1 MKVQSLALI
10 ALPALASAFAP
21 QGQTAL
27 RLNPL
32 GLSVTSQLPS
42 VAPIQNVQVS
52 KTASSLEMTSAA
64 SPDSEKTL
72 GQKIFNG
79 YTAAASLATTL
90 FPVWTVLFTAVAL
103 KSPASF
109 DWFTTDYFTAAL
121 AALMLSMGITLTPN
135 DFVKVASRPNA
146 VLMQFSLCYAMMP
159 ILAFALGKAFALEPS
174 IIAGMV
180 LVGSINGGQAS
191 NLCTYIAKGNVALSV
206 LMTTA
211 TTLGA
216 IFMTP
221 LLCKGLLGAVVPV
234 DAAGIAKSTIQVVL
248 APIAIGMTTNKF
260 FPRFVKAILPFAP
273 VVGVVS
279 TCLLVASAVAQVSG
293 PIIAAG
299 WSLQI
304 PILLLH
310 LIGGLVGY
318 ALPRMSGFSEV
329 ASRTMAIET
338 SMKSSAF
345 GFLLAK
351 LHFGEYAARVPSA
364 VSVVWMA
371 LTGSILA
378 VIWRNI
384 PVAAPKKFDRSLAEK
399 YPPFNPK
406 KALNKLLGKK

>member
-1 MKVQSLALI
+1 MKAHSLALLAI
-10 ALPALASAFAP
+10 PALAGAFVPHSQPSLRVAP
-21 QGQTAL
+21 
-27 RLNPL
+27 
-32 GLSVTSQLPS
+32 GLAATNLSSV
-42 VAPIQNVQVS
+42 PIQNAPLS
-52 KTASSLEMTSAA
+52 KSVSSLQMSSAA
-64 SPDSEKTL
+64 TPEPEQSL
-72 GQKIFNG
+72 GSKVFNA
-79 YTAAASLATTL
+79 YLATANVATNL
-90 FPVWTVLFTAVAL
+90 FPLWTVLFTAVAL
-103 KSPASF
+103 KSPSSF
-109 DWFTTDYFTAAL
+109 DWFTTDYFTGAL
-121 AALMLSMGITLTPN
+121 AALMLSMGITLTPS

-159 ILAFALGKAFALEPS
+159 VLAFGLGKAFNLEPA

-248 APIAIGMTTNKF
+248 APIAIGMSTNKF
-260 FPRFVKAILPFAP
+260 FPKFVKAILPFAP

-279 TCLLVASAVAQVSG
+279 TCLLVASAVAQVSE
-293 PIIAAG
+293 PIISAG
-299 WSLQI
+299 LSLQI

-318 ALPRMSGFSEV
+318 ALPRCSGFGEV

-378 VIWRNI
+378 VIWRYI
-384 PVAAPKKFDRSLAEK
+384 PVEAPKKFDRSLKEK
-399 YPPFNPK
+399 YPPFDPK
-406 KALNKLLGKK
+406 KTLNKLLGKKE